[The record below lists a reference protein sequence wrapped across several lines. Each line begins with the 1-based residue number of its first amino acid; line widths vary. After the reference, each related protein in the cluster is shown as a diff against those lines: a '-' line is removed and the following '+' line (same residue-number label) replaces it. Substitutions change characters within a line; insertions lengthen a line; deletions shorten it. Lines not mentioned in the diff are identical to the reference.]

1 MRQWHKPDPAVWEN
15 PDMRVA
21 LTAHDFGGVF
31 RMLNRYGLSQR
42 RIAVLPGRVSR
53 RFPTTST
60 AGGGSLTLQT
70 VVDEPPHGS
79 SPAHTV
85 IRSPSPDGSWWR
97 GTTRPVHQATLA
109 QGTPAGPATA
119 AWHRGCG
126 VVSAIPPGRPRTT
139 TPGWPRQRPGY
150 PQNGQQKGP
159 PRVSRLRLCLPD

>member
-1 MRQWHKPDPAVWEN
+1 
-15 PDMRVA
+15 MRVA

-70 VVDEPPHGS
+70 VVDEPSHGS
-79 SPAHTV
+79 SSAHTV
-85 IRSPSPDGSWWR
+85 IRSLSPDAPGWGR
-97 GTTRPVHQATLA
+97 GRTRPVHQATNA

-119 AWHRGCG
+119 ARHPGCG
-126 VVSAIPPGRPRTT
+126 VVSADPTRTAPHHHPGLASPAPGLPAKRTAEG
-139 TPGWPRQRPGY
+139 TP
-150 PQNGQQKGP
+150 
-159 PRVSRLRLCLPD
+159 S